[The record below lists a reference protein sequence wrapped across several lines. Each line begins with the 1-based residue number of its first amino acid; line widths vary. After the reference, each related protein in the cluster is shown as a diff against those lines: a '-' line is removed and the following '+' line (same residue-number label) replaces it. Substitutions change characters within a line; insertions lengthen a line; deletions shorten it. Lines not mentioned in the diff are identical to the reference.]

1 MLTAIKL
8 TNALHWEHLPFIF
21 CITLSLYITLLLPFS
36 SIAAD
41 NPVEDDEQFFT
52 LLNGT
57 NLRSFGGPEVRQL
70 LSRQQGKGVAFT
82 ENQEKLYCRL
92 KKNDQV
98 QWCLSDLETGNVI
111 SNSPNAGEVFFGA
124 SASKIFVAA
133 ALLDKQNGEISKKQL
148 ILMTR
153 MIVRSNNP
161 AWRELQR
168 QVGTD
173 GSDDAGRQAVHAFIE
188 KMGYENLRAF
198 QGWMTRPDGSRMH
211 GNELNSLDVA
221 RFLFDTYHNRYPGA
235 EILWKI
241 MHATRTGSKK
251 IDKYTPSSIYIA
263 GKTGTYHGP
272 NESKATIKHAA
283 IKARNH
289 IAVFNSNGK
298 NYSLT
303 ILSNTGKDED
313 VAVLGGGLMREY
325 LGVEKSVQCPDKKNE

>member
-1 MLTAIKL
+1 MKVTPAPHRQH
-8 TNALHWEHLPFIF
+8 LHFIF
-21 CITLSLYITLLLPFS
+21 SVVLCLSIFLLLPFS

-41 NPVEDDEQFFT
+41 NPVEDEEQFFT
-52 LLNGT
+52 LADGT
-57 NLRSFGGPEVRQL
+57 DLRSFGGPEVRQL
-70 LSRQQGKGVAFT
+70 LSRQQGGGVAFGAK
-82 ENQEKLYCRL
+82 QEKQYCRL
-92 KKNDQV
+92 KHNDQI
-98 QWCLSDLETGNVI
+98 QWCLSELETGTVI
-111 SNSPNAGEVFFGA
+111 SSSPNAGDIFFGA

-133 ALLDKQNGEISKKQL
+133 ALLNKQDGKISKKQL
-148 ILMTR
+148 TLMTR

-168 QVGTD
+168 QGGTD

-188 KMGYENLRAF
+188 KMGYENLQAF
-198 QGWMTRPDGSRMH
+198 QGWMTRPDGSRLH

-272 NESKATIKHAA
+272 NESKATIKHDV

-289 IAVFNSNGK
+289 IAVFNINGK
-298 NYSLT
+298 QYGLT
-303 ILSNTGKDED
+303 ILSNTGLDED

-325 LGVEKSVQCPDKKNE
+325 LGVEKSVQCQDKKKE

>member
-1 MLTAIKL
+1 MNVFVVLCL
-8 TNALHWEHLPFIF
+8 SIF
-21 CITLSLYITLLLPFS
+21 LLLPFPGN
-36 SIAAD
+36 AAD
-41 NPVEDDEQFFT
+41 NPVEDEEQFFI
-52 LLNGT
+52 LADGT

-70 LSRQQGKGVAFT
+70 LVRRQGGGVAFGAKQ
-82 ENQEKLYCRL
+82 NKQYGRL
-92 KKNDQV
+92 KHNDQI
-98 QWCLSDLETGNVI
+98 QWCLSELETGTDI
-111 SNSPNAGEVFFGA
+111 SSSPNAGEVFFGA

-133 ALLDKQNGEISKKQL
+133 ALLNKQDGKISKKQL
-148 ILMTR
+148 TLMTR

-168 QVGTD
+168 QVGPD
-173 GSDDAGRQAVHAFIE
+173 GSDDAGRQAVHDFIE

-198 QGWMTRPDGSRMH
+198 QGWMTRPDGSRLH

-272 NESKATIKHAA
+272 NESKVTIKHDV

-298 NYSLT
+298 QYGLS

-325 LGVEKSVQCPDKKNE
+325 LGVEKLVQCPDEIKE